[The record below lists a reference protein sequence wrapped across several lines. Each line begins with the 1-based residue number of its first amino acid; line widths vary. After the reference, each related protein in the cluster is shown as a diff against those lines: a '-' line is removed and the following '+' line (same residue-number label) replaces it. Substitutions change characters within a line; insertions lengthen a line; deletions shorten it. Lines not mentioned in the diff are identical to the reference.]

1 MTPATNK
8 QPDTDAQEVILSV
21 KDVSVSFGRAK
32 ILDNLSLDVYRG
44 EILGFRRGVRHRK
57 ISADAGDPRSQSET
71 ERTDQDLRS

>member
-1 MTPATNK
+1 MTPATSK

-44 EILGFRRGVRHRK
+44 EILGFVGASGTGQ
-57 ISADAGDPRSQSET
+57 IGADAGDPRS
-71 ERTDQDLRS
+71 